1 MFQFG
6 EFLKTWS
13 LRSNS
18 VTRPVSFNRTKI
30 GGKCQNVKNSN
41 EIFWVIFKH
50 CDIVSLFCTKESWW
64 KMHER
69 KWPTFNAIR
78 ETLFKSASDTISGK
92 RQKTRRS
99 ARPDIRVEA
108 AASSI
113 SSWLIDDAL
122 FQEQQQNGDVMTIMN
137 AIQIHDERQHQN
149 YSHYGQKRGSKPK
162 IVN

>member
-1 MFQFG
+1 
-6 EFLKTWS
+6 
-13 LRSNS
+13 
-18 VTRPVSFNRTKI
+18 
-30 GGKCQNVKNSN
+30 
-41 EIFWVIFKH
+41 
-50 CDIVSLFCTKESWW
+50 
-64 KMHER
+64 MHER
-69 KWPTFNAIR
+69 KWPTVNAIR

-137 AIQIHDERQHQN
+137 VIQIHDERQHQN

-162 IVN
+162 VANLRHGLWQKVGYQ